1 MKTNLIINEK
11 EYNEAINKEIKFLP
25 IIKNYFKLD
34 NLIMTSQ
41 YHRFDYEDE
50 NTLIELKTRKIRHNI
65 FPTLMFSNDKIK
77 YGLLQN
83 KKMIFIFEYSDITL
97 YIKYDKELFK
107 NYVVKYINNR
117 SDRGIMEYMNAI
129 FIPLSDMKIM
139 NY

>member
-1 MKTNLIINEK
+1 
-11 EYNEAINKEIKFLP
+11 
-25 IIKNYFKLD
+25 
-34 NLIMTSQ
+34 
-41 YHRFDYEDE
+41 
-50 NTLIELKTRKIRHNI
+50 
-65 FPTLMFSNDKIK
+65 MFSNDKIK

>member
-25 IIKNYFKLD
+25 IIKNYFKLE
-34 NLIMTSQ
+34 NLKMTSQ
-41 YHRFDYEDE
+41 YHRFDYQNED
-50 NTLIELKTRKIRHNI
+50 TLIELKTRKIRHNI

-107 NYVVKYINNR
+107 KYVVKYINNR
-117 SDRGIMEYMNAI
+117 SDRGIMEYMNTI
-129 FIPLSDMKIM
+129 FIPLKDMKIM

>member
-1 MKTNLIINEK
+1 MKNNLIINQK

-25 IIKNYFKLD
+25 IIKNYFKLE
-34 NLIMTSQ
+34 NLKMTSQ
-41 YHRFDYEDE
+41 YHRFDYENED
-50 NTLIELKTRKIRHNI
+50 TLIELKTRKIRHNI

-107 NYVVKYINNR
+107 KYVVKYINNR
-117 SDRGIMEYMNAI
+117 SDRGIMEYMNTI
-129 FIPLSDMKIM
+129 FIPLKDMKIM